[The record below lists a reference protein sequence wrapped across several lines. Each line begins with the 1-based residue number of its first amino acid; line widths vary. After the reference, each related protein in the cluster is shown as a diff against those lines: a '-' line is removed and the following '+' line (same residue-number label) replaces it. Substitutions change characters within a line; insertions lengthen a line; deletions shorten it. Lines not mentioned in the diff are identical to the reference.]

1 MDSMPI
7 KGIPLRG
14 LSQHEAFNDVFTEAF
29 KLIGLENGK
38 HVEHDNDPAT
48 VHHEEHVN
56 APATIHHEEHLPN
69 GISET
74 EAALQEEQFIGT
86 IDQGTTSSRFI
97 IFDAYGTPVASH
109 QIEFENI
116 YPDSG

>member
-7 KGIPLRG
+7 RGIPLRG
-14 LSQHEAFNDVFTEAF
+14 LSLHEAFDAFDAF
-29 KLIGLENGK
+29 KLIGPEIATN
-38 HVEHDNDPAT
+38 HV
-48 VHHEEHVN
+48 EHVN
-56 APATIHHEEHLPN
+56 APANAHLHEHHQEHLPN

-97 IFDAYGTPVASH
+97 IFDAFGTPVASH

-116 YPDSG
+116 YPESG